1 LRVKAGTE
9 NHVNLQLPSPA
20 KPVSVFRPF
29 FQPICAR
36 EKSGKAEPDYVMGW
50 LAKVVAPAN
59 NGGSIGSDQDIS
71 KKKLKYAKN
80 YQGKK
85 VNFMLEWLNQGFVI

>member
-1 LRVKAGTE
+1 
-9 NHVNLQLPSPA
+9 
-20 KPVSVFRPF
+20 
-29 FQPICAR
+29 
-36 EKSGKAEPDYVMGW
+36 MGW